1 MIVTEPLVKPAEVAL
16 IVNVL
21 EILSGLTT
29 HKHLP
34 LNAFL
39 KLLLKLELTSAASPL
54 SVPITVPFS
63 TVNVTSFEASG
74 HNIPYLSTT
83 SHSINTRSSLFLL
96 TTDLS
101 AFNTNLYSLSAV

>member
-39 KLLLKLELTSAASPL
+39 KLLLKLELTSVASPL

-74 HNIPYLSTT
+74 HNIPYWSVTL
-83 SHSINTRSSLFLL
+83 HSINTRSSLFLL

-101 AFNTNLYSLSAV
+101 AFNTNLYSLPAV

>member
-1 MIVTEPLVKPAEVAL
+1 M
-16 IVNVL
+16 L
-21 EILSGLTT
+21 ETLSGLTT

-39 KLLLKLELTSAASPL
+39 ILLLKLELTSVASPL

-74 HNIPYLSTT
+74 HNIPYSSSTL
-83 SHSINTRSSLFLL
+83 HSTNTMSSLFLL
-96 TTDLS
+96 TTD
-101 AFNTNLYSLSAV
+101 